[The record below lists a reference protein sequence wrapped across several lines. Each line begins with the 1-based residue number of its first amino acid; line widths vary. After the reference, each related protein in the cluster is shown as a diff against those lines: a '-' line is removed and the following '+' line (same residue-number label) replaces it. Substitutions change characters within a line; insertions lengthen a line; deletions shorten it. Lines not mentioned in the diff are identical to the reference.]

1 MAFTRMIFPNLAVRD
16 LPRTKAF
23 FSALGFHYN
32 AQFTDDNAACL
43 VINELASVMLLREEF
58 FKSFTTRPLC
68 DARTHTEVLLALSC
82 ESREEVDR
90 MVEIALANGGS
101 PAMPAQDMGFM
112 YSWSFYDPEG
122 HHWEV
127 LWMNPE
133 HVEPAA

>member
-23 FSALGFHYN
+23 FSALGFSYN
-32 AQFTDDNAACL
+32 AQITDDNAACL
-43 VINELASVMLLREEF
+43 VINDSASVMLLQEEF
-58 FKSFTTRPLC
+58 FKGFTTRPLC
-68 DARTHTEVLLALSC
+68 NPHTHTEVLLALSC

-90 MVEIALANGGS
+90 MVHIALANGGS
-101 PAMPAQDMGFM
+101 AAMPPQDLGFM

-133 HVEPAA
+133 HVMPTS